1 MNNPLWRPSEQ
12 RMHASQMWQFMR
24 HINQQYQLNLQQYS
38 ELYQWSIQNPSQFWS
53 SVWEF
58 CDVIATHKWDQV
70 LMNPTAMPG
79 AKWFTGAKLNF
90 AENLLRFN
98 NDKTAL
104 VFRNEKSQRRTL
116 TYSELNR
123 SVAQLASAL
132 RKSGIK
138 ANDCVAAI
146 MPNMPETVIAMLAT
160 TSIGAIWSSCSP
172 EFGFQGIY
180 DRFAQIA
187 PKILIASDG
196 DFYNGKNYSCLEKIA
211 ELEQHL
217 PSLQKI
223 VIIPYIDATPDLS
236 HLNKADY
243 YQDFI
248 DTTATT
254 IHFDHFDFDHPLAI
268 LYSSGTTGKPKCIV
282 HGAGGVLLQHL
293 KELKLHTDLTESDV
307 FFYYTTCGWMMWNW
321 LISGLTT
328 GATLVLFDGSPFAP
342 KRSILMDLIE
352 SEKITVFGTSAK
364 YISAIE
370 KENLEP
376 KTTHD
381 LSSLKTILSTGSPLL
396 PVNFQYVYN
405 KIKTD
410 VCLSSISGGTDIV
423 SCFALGNP
431 LLPVYS
437 GELQCR
443 GLGLKVEVF
452 DEYGQSVQQ
461 QKGELVCTAPFPV
474 MPIYFYNDPT
484 GENYR
489 KAYFEKFPGIWAHG
503 DYAEITEH
511 EGVIIY
517 GRSDAILN
525 PSGVRI
531 GTAEIYRQVESIDE
545 VLESLVIGQDWNND
559 TRVVLFVILRDDLIL
574 TDEIRDKIKLT
585 IRKNAS
591 PHHVPAK
598 IIQVPEIPRTISG
611 KIVELAVRDVV
622 HGRTVKNLDALANPD
637 ALNYFKNIPELT

>member
-1 MNNPLWRPSEQ
+1 MNKLLWQPSEQ
-12 RMHASQMWQFMR
+12 RMHASQMWQFMLYV
-24 HINQQYQLNLQQYS
+24 NQQHHLNLQQYS
-38 ELYQWSIQNPSQFWS
+38 ELYQWSIQNPTQFWPA
-53 SVWEF
+53 VWEF
-58 CDVIATHKWDQV
+58 CDVIATKKWEQV
-70 LMNPTAMPG
+70 LINPTAMPG

-98 NDKTAL
+98 NDKVAL
-104 VFRNEKSQRRTL
+104 IFRNEQCQGRSL
-116 TYSELNR
+116 TYSELNKN
-123 SVAQLASAL
+123 VAQFAAAL

-138 ANDCVAAI
+138 ANDCVAAF

-172 EFGFQGIY
+172 DFGFQGIY
-180 DRFAQIA
+180 DRFHQIE
-187 PKILIASDG
+187 PKLLIASDG
-196 DFYNGKNYSCLEKIA
+196 YFYNGKTFSSLEKIA
-211 ELEQHL
+211 ELEQNL

-223 VIIPYIDATPDLS
+223 VIVPYTNDAPDLS
-236 HLNKADY
+236 NLKKATN

-248 DTTATT
+248 DKTSTT
-254 IHFDHFDFDHPLAI
+254 INYDHFDFDHPLAI

-342 KRSILMDLIE
+342 KRSILIDLIE

-370 KENLEP
+370 KDNLEP
-376 KTTHD
+376 DATHD

-396 PVNFQYVYN
+396 PSNFEYVYS

-410 VCLSSISGGTDIV
+410 VCVSSISGGTDIV

-443 GLGLKVEVF
+443 GLGLKVEVY
-452 DEYGQSVQQ
+452 DEHGQSVQR

-474 MPIYFYNDPT
+474 MPIHFCNDPT
-484 GENYR
+484 GENYQQ
-489 KAYFEKFPGIWAHG
+489 AYFEKYPGIWSHG

-511 EGVIIY
+511 EGIIIY

-531 GTAEIYRQVESIDE
+531 GTAEIYRQVETIDE
-545 VLESLVIGQDWNND
+545 VLESLVIGQEWNND

-574 TDEIRDKIKLT
+574 TDEIRDKIKWV

-622 HGRTVKNLDALANPD
+622 HGRTVKNIDALANPD
-637 ALNYFKNIPELT
+637 ALNYFKKIPELT